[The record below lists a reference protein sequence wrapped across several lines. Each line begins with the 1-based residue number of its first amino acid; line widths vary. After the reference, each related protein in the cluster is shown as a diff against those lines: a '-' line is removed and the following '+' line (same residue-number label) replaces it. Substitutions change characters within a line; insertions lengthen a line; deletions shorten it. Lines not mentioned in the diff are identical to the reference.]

1 MTMVL
6 KCSIEMR
13 TMSYAWRGLKEQLGE
28 EVDAKVSAMR
38 FLKGK
43 TVRRP
48 NLGEGGGCVCVSV
61 CVYAYVQF
69 LRSLK

>member
-28 EVDAKVSAMR
+28 EIDDKISAMR

-43 TVRRP
+43 MVR
-48 NLGEGGGCVCVSV
+48 
-61 CVYAYVQF
+61 
-69 LRSLK
+69 

>member
-48 NLGEGGGCVCVSV
+48 NLGEGGFCVCVCLCV
-61 CVYAYVQF
+61 CTHMSSF
-69 LRSLK
+69 CSD